1 MPCVEV
7 DVNLGR
13 AVLNQLSLELVPWR
27 NLSALSM
34 HETDMCDEVLVMV
47 RRDAAERWSV
57 LLTTLLQ
64 PSRGPHG
71 PKSMSMSAVRLKS
84 FMPLVSA

>member
-1 MPCVEV
+1 
-7 DVNLGR
+7 
-13 AVLNQLSLELVPWR
+13 
-27 NLSALSM
+27 M
-34 HETDMCDEVLVMV
+34 HESDRCDEVLVMI

-57 LLTTLLQ
+57 ILTTLLQ

-84 FMPLVSA
+84 FMPLVSAVASETSRYIVYCWWGRNEYIVIRHTRATIK